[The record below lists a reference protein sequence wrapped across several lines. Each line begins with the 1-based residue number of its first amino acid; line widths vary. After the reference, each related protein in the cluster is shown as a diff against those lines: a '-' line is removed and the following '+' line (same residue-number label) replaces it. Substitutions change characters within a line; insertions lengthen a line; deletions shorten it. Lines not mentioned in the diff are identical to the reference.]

1 MKKIFA
7 KKYLSVGLV
16 LLAGIIIGY
25 FIGYSDPHTEPS
37 AHQQSGISDH
47 RHLESSAQQTI
58 STSNQ
63 WTCSMHP
70 QIRQSEPGQCPICGM
85 DLIPA
90 TSGRSTADT
99 DPIVHEMTADAVAM
113 ANIHTSRVRSVSP
126 EGKVY
131 LTGKINADE
140 QKLASVTAKFPGRIE
155 RLFVNFTG
163 QIIQEGERLATV
175 YSPELLTA
183 QKELLEGASSKETF
197 PALYQAAREKLR
209 LWKLTEKQIDE
220 IESSGKLTEQ
230 FDVFADKG
238 GVVTQRNIAVGDYV
252 GTGSVLFNV
261 VDLSNVWVMMDAY
274 ETHLSFIKVGGDV
287 SFTVAGMPGKTF
299 NAKVDYIDPIINA
312 DTRTASV
319 RAEIAN
325 PRAELKPGM
334 FVDAQILTTLTASKS
349 SLAIP
354 RTALLWTGKRSIV
367 YVKVP
372 GAEYPSFEMREITI
386 GPRMDEMYLVE
397 AGLEPGEEIVTNGVF
412 AIDAAAQLSGN
423 YSMMMRPESKTM
435 ETPQA
440 FREQVTTVAD
450 AYFKIKNA
458 LVDSDLEAGKTASI
472 ALKNALSKVDMQ
484 ILTGANH
491 DHWMGLKK
499 QLSSNNEVV
508 GRADNLETMRQHFAM
523 LSENI
528 LEVTES
534 FGLEEEKAY
543 RHFCPMAFD
552 NKGAFWLSEIE
563 EIRNPYYGEA
573 MLNCGEVRKTYLKGQ
588 RVFEKEGPAQG
599 QSAGGHNH

>member
-1 MKKIFA
+1 MKEILKNRQAI
-7 KKYLSVGLV
+7 
-16 LLAGIIIGY
+16 LLIIVALIIGGL
-25 FIGYSDPHTEPS
+25 IGGLLRPAHEHDLDEPV
-37 AHQQSGISDH
+37 AHQHDEAADDI
-47 RHLESSAQQTI
+47 
-58 STSNQ
+58 

-90 TSGRSTADT
+90 STGRSSAST
-99 DPIVHEMTADAVAM
+99 DPMVHEMSPEAVAM
-113 ANIHTSRVRSVSP
+113 ANIHTSRVTGVSP
-126 EGKVY
+126 EGKVF
-131 LTGKINADE
+131 LTGKVNADE

-163 QIIQEGERLATV
+163 QLIQEGERLATV

-183 QKELLEGASSKETF
+183 QKELLEGISSKETY
-197 PALYQAAREKLR
+197 PELYEAAREKLR

-220 IESSGKLTEQ
+220 IERSGKVREQ

-238 GVVTQRNIAVGDYV
+238 GVVTQRNIAVGDYI

-261 VDLSNVWVMMDAY
+261 VDLSSVWIMMDAY
-274 ETHLSFIKVGGDV
+274 ETDLPFVKIGDGV
-287 SFTVAGMPGKTF
+287 SFTVAGVPGKTF
-299 NAKVDYIDPIINA
+299 DAKVNYIDPVINA

-319 RAEIAN
+319 RAETVN
-325 PRAELKPGM
+325 PQGELKPGM
-334 FVDAQILTTLTASKS
+334 FVNAQIRTSLTPSKS

-354 RTALLWTGKRSIV
+354 RTALLWSGKRSVV

-372 GAEYPSFEMREITI
+372 GAEYPSYEMREITI
-386 GPRMDEMYLVE
+386 GPRTGEMYLVE

-435 ETPQA
+435 EVPQA
-440 FREQVTTVAD
+440 FREQITTVAD
-450 AYFKIKNA
+450 AYFKVKNA
-458 LVDSDLEAGKTASI
+458 LVDSDLETGKSASMD
-472 ALKNALSKVDMQ
+472 LQNSLSKVDMR
-484 ILTGANH
+484 LLKSRAH
-491 DHWMGLKK
+491 DHWMALKE
-499 QLSSNNEVV
+499 QLSSNNEGV
-508 GRADNLETMRQHFAM
+508 GEAGNLETMRQHFAM

-528 LEVTES
+528 LEMTES
-534 FGLEEEKAY
+534 FGLEKEKVY

-552 NKGAFWLSEIE
+552 NKGAYWLSEIE

-573 MLNCGEVRKTYLKGQ
+573 MLTCGEVRETYLKGQ
-588 RVFEKEGPAQG
+588 RVFEKEGPVRN
-599 QSAGGHNH
+599 QSAGGGHNH